1 MLFSCTI
8 CLYYLLSRRN
18 LYLHCSLCGHRSA
31 FCCDPYSPGQ
41 PWHNIL
47 QENKQTTI
55 RSKKST
61 NSTKQV
67 FLIKEDKFVHFFIFF
82 FFRYGQPDLLN
93 NNDNLLRDLLSTRN
107 KGVDENSRNILNQT
121 NPLSG
126 HMVQPLFPSPP
137 LEISRRSSLL
147 SFFQD
152 TKWTMLMSN
161 ELHDLC
167 LTGIDI
173 PDI

>member
-1 MLFSCTI
+1 MFILEETSTSTVLYGAIGVLFAVILILIASI
-8 CLYYLLSRRN
+8 VIIYYRKTSKPEQEAKTPPTAQNRYFSFEGENLFIS
-18 LYLHCSLCGHRSA
+18 LYLF
-31 FCCDPYSPGQ
+31 FC
-41 PWHNIL
+41 
-47 QENKQTTI
+47 
-55 RSKKST
+55 R
-61 NSTKQV
+61 
-67 FLIKEDKFVHFFIFF
+67 F
-82 FFRYGQPDLLN
+82 GQPDLLN

-137 LEISRRSSLL
+137 LEISRISSLL